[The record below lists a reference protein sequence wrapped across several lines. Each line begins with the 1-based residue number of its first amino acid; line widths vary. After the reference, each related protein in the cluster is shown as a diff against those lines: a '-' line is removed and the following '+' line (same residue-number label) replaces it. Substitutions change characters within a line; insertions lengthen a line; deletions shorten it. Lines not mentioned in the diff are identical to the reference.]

1 MSVPVQGTKAT
12 TITVDHLIRDNGRT
26 GPGRD
31 PLAKEIAD
39 KWHVWKTARAKNE
52 ELSNEVQSYVFATD
66 TRTTSNK
73 KLPWSN
79 STTTPKLCQIRD
91 NLHANYMAALFPNDN
106 WFDWEPFDQE
116 SADRDKAN
124 KVKAYMKVK
133 MERSNARNII
143 SQLVYDYIDYGN
155 AFATV
160 EFVRNEFN
168 PEEGDAATPQPLPIQ
183 GYVGPRI
190 VRISPLDIVFNLR
203 ANSFQESPKIVR
215 SVVTIGDLIERMRKV
230 PGEEGR
236 WEAALERILEL
247 YTEVSAYKN
256 EDTIK
261 NARFSDD
268 GFGTVWQ
275 YMERSEVEVLEFYG
289 SIYDA
294 HTNKVLHDR
303 LITVVN
309 RSYVIQDV
317 AYKDLTGGDPFVH
330 VGWRSRPDNLWGMG
344 PLDNLVG
351 LQYRIDHLE
360 NLKADVFDKIATP
373 KPVLLGETSEWT
385 DDPGEPIYG
394 EEGSRVSYLA
404 PDATAL
410 NADFQIDTLER
421 RMEEMAGAPKQAMG
435 IRTPGEKTA
444 YEVQTLENA
453 AGRIFQNKV
462 QHFESQFLEPLL
474 NLMFSAALGT
484 QWQADRI
491 AIRDRVKNFSEFLT
505 IDKDDIEARGVIRPR
520 GARHFAAK
528 AMLVQNINQLFASPL
543 GQDPGVRVHFSGKK
557 LAEMLQEA
565 LNVAEYGIFGDNI
578 QVFESA
584 ETETQMQAA
593 QEQVM
598 SEGMA
603 DPDVGMEDDF
613 NE

>member
-1 MSVPVQGTKAT
+1 VTTPVQGTRGT
-12 TITVDHLIRDNGRT
+12 TITIDNLIRDNGRT
-26 GPGRD
+26 GSGRD

-39 KWHVWKTARAKNE
+39 KWTLWKTARNGQE
-52 ELSNEVQSYVFATD
+52 EMSNEVHSYVFATD

-73 KLPWSN
+73 KLPWAN

-106 WFDWEPFDQE
+106 WFDWEPFDRE
-116 SADRDKAN
+116 SADADKARI
-124 KVKAYMKVK
+124 VRSYMQVK
-133 MERSNARNII
+133 MERSNARSVI

-155 AFATV
+155 AFGTV
-160 EFVRNEFN
+160 EFTNTQFEPPDDPSDTAQPFN
-168 PEEGDAATPQPLPIQ
+168 VQ

-203 ANSFQESPKIVR
+203 ANSFMESPKIVR
-215 SVVTIGDLIERMRKV
+215 SVVTVGDLKERMRKV
-230 PGEEGR
+230 PGEEAR
-236 WEAALERILEL
+236 WADTLNRILEL

-256 EDTIK
+256 EDGLK
-261 NARFSDD
+261 NVRFADD
-268 GFGTVWQ
+268 GFGSVWQ

-294 HTNKVLHDR
+294 HTKTILHDR
-303 LITVVN
+303 MITVVN

-360 NLKADVFDKIATP
+360 NLKADVFDKIAHP
-373 KPVLLGETSEWT
+373 KPFLRGETSEWT
-385 DDPGEPIYG
+385 DAPGEPIYG
-394 EEGSRVSYLA
+394 EENSAVAYLA

-474 NLMFSAALGT
+474 NLMFASALST
-484 QWQADRI
+484 QWQTDKI
-491 AIRDRVKNFSEFLT
+491 AVRDRVRNFTEFMS
-505 IDKDDIEARGVIRPR
+505 IDKDDIVARGVIRPR

-528 AMLVQNINQLFASPL
+528 AMLVQNLNQLFASPL
-543 GQDPGVRVHFSGKK
+543 GQDAGVRVHFSGKK
-557 LAEMLQEA
+557 LANMLQEA
-565 LNVAEYGIFGDNI
+565 LNVEDYSIFGDNI
-578 QVFESA
+578 QVV
-584 ETETQMQAA
+584 ETSETQKLMQAA
-593 QEQVM
+593 EEEVM

-603 DPDVGMEDDF
+603 DPDMGVEEMPLE
-613 NE
+613 